1 MRCKKPFS
9 AGKPTFVIFIML
21 LLASAIGPTQA
32 QARKFKVLHTFH
44 GRDGAGPVGVLIRDA
59 AGNLYGTTAGGGTGR
74 CSQEGCGTAFK
85 MDKTGKEIWLHSF
98 KGGNGLNPYAGLLR
112 DTSGDLFGTTLY
124 GGDTNCVPPEGC
136 GTVFKLDKTGKE
148 KVLHKFTGVPDGYFP
163 ESLLVSDKAG
173 NLYGTTYEGGADS
186 QGAIFKIDTTGTE
199 TILHSF
205 TGPPEG
211 GGDGAFSYE
220 GVIRDAAG
228 NLYGVTAKGGAN
240 GAGVVNELDTTGK
253 ETLLYSFSGGADGG
267 DPDSVLLLDKGNLYG
282 TTANGGT
289 GCGVTGCGVVFK
301 LSPQSEGTWLESVL
315 YTFCSL
321 TNCADG
327 ESPGDSLIMDR
338 AGNLYGTTYF
348 GGAYRNCNGDACGV
362 VFKLDATG
370 KETVLHS
377 FTGGTDGAFPYAGLA
392 IDGSSNLYGTTGSG
406 GAKCYGSNTCGVVFE
421 LTP

>member
-1 MRCKKPFS
+1 
-9 AGKPTFVIFIML
+9 V
-21 LLASAIGPTQA
+21 
-32 QARKFKVLHTFH
+32 
-44 GRDGAGPVGVLIRDA
+44 
-59 AGNLYGTTAGGGTGR
+59 Y
-74 CSQEGCGTAFK
+74 
-85 MDKTGKEIWLHSF
+85 
-98 KGGNGLNPYAGLLR
+98 
-112 DTSGDLFGTTLY
+112 
-124 GGDTNCVPPEGC
+124 
-136 GTVFKLDKTGKE
+136 
-148 KVLHKFTGVPDGYFP
+148 
-163 ESLLVSDKAG
+163 
-173 NLYGTTYEGGADS
+173 
-186 QGAIFKIDTTGTE
+186 
-199 TILHSF
+199 
-205 TGPPEG
+205 
-211 GGDGAFSYE
+211 
-220 GVIRDAAG
+220 
-228 NLYGVTAKGGAN
+228 
-240 GAGVVNELDTTGK
+240 ELDTTGK